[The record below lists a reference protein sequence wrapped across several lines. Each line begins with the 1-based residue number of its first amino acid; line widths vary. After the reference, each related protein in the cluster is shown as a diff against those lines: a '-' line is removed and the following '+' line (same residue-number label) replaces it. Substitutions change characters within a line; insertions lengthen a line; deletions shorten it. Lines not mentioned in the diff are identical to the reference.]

1 MYVGMYVSA
10 RKITMFTDLV
20 DIKFLDDIIECSV
33 EVIEKIDNLHRTALS
48 WQGSEAADVREIDGN
63 LVKPLRSDV
72 LTL

>member
-1 MYVGMYVSA
+1 MYVCMYVGMYVSA

-48 WQGSEAADVREIDGN
+48 
-63 LVKPLRSDV
+63 
-72 LTL
+72 